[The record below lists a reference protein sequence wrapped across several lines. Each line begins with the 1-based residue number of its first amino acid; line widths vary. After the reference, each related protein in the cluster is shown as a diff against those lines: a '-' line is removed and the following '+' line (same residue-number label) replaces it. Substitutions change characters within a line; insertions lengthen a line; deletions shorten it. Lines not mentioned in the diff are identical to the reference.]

1 MKSPIALQQD
11 LQNGA
16 INARLQSLCGL
27 DGTELEEKRQRLLHL
42 IQAYSEKFGTD
53 GEVSLFSSPGRTEMG
68 GNHTD
73 HQHGCVLAGPVNL
86 DMMACAGANGTMTAV
101 IHSAGYP
108 AIEVDLSVLTPQ
120 EDELG
125 SSAALVR
132 GIASRLHDMGYQI
145 GGFNACV
152 DSTVL
157 GGSGLSSSAAYEV
170 LIGIIMNHLFC
181 EDAIDAV
188 AIAQIGQYAENK
200 FFGKPCGL
208 MDQLAC
214 AVGGI
219 ISIDFNDPAVPIVN
233 KINYDL
239 RSSGHVLC
247 IIDSGADHA
256 DLTDEYAAVSSEM
269 KAVAAYF
276 GKQVLR
282 EVDEKAF
289 WSNLAEVR
297 KQAGDRAVLRAM
309 HFFSD
314 NQLAL
319 KEARALEQDD
329 FQYFLSLVDQ
339 SGRSSA
345 MLLQNLFCTARPQ
358 EQAVPLTI
366 ALAQH
371 LLGGEGAVRVH
382 GGGFAGTIQAYV
394 PVSMKDAFRAGMEAV
409 LGEGCCHFLG
419 IRLEGGVVIA

>member
-73 HQHGCVLAGPVNL
+73 HQHGYVLAGPVNL

-219 ISIDFNDPAVPIVN
+219 ISIDFNDPGEDAIDAVAIAQIGQYAENKFFGKPCGLMDQLACAVGGIISIDFNDPAVPIVN

-282 EVDEKAF
+282 EVDEKEF
-289 WSNLAEVR
+289 WSN
-297 KQAGDRAVLRAM
+297 G
-309 HFFSD
+309 
-314 NQLAL
+314 
-319 KEARALEQDD
+319 
-329 FQYFLSLVDQ
+329 
-339 SGRSSA
+339 
-345 MLLQNLFCTARPQ
+345 TA
-358 EQAVPLTI
+358 
-366 ALAQH
+366 
-371 LLGGEGAVRVH
+371 
-382 GGGFAGTIQAYV
+382 
-394 PVSMKDAFRAGMEAV
+394 
-409 LGEGCCHFLG
+409 
-419 IRLEGGVVIA
+419 

>member
-1 MKSPIALQQD
+1 
-11 LQNGA
+11 
-16 INARLQSLCGL
+16 
-27 DGTELEEKRQRLLHL
+27 
-42 IQAYSEKFGTD
+42 
-53 GEVSLFSSPGRTEMG
+53 
-68 GNHTD
+68 
-73 HQHGCVLAGPVNL
+73 
-86 DMMACAGANGTMTAV
+86 MMACAGANGTMTAV

-282 EVDEKAF
+282 EVDEKEF

-409 LGEGCCHFLG
+409 LGEGCCHFLS

>member
-73 HQHGCVLAGPVNL
+73 HQHGYVLAGPVNL

-282 EVDEKAF
+282 EVDEKEF

>member
-1 MKSPIALQQD
+1 
-11 LQNGA
+11 
-16 INARLQSLCGL
+16 
-27 DGTELEEKRQRLLHL
+27 
-42 IQAYSEKFGTD
+42 
-53 GEVSLFSSPGRTEMG
+53 MG

-282 EVDEKAF
+282 EVDEKEF